1 MMKMGEKITQRRKEI
16 GMTQVELAEKMYV
29 TRQTVSRWENNAV
42 LPDLEKIPQLATLL
56 GVTCDWLLTDSE
68 GLSEP
73 AEPVSPET
81 TMQSAQPS
89 RLLSGLIGKSVQF
102 SFYDDAED
110 FDPISNDCVV
120 LSFDGTWFR
129 VQGISKER
137 KDKKNKK
144 GESVSA
150 EKLISLA
157 SVLSVKI
164 LGKAVES

>member
-16 GMTQVELAEKMYV
+16 GMTQVELADKMYV
-29 TRQTVSRWENNAV
+29 TRQTVSRWENNTV
-42 LPDLEKIPQLATLL
+42 LPDLEKIPPLATLL

-68 GLSEP
+68 DLP
-73 AEPVSPET
+73 DAASPEPPK
-81 TMQSAQPS
+81 QAEPS
-89 RLLSGLIGKSVQF
+89 RLLTNLVGKRVAF

-144 GESVSA
+144 GESASA